1 VFMTIN
7 DERLVKFSLV
17 DGSIIKDYTSMLYD
31 RNAPSDLPAEFWE
44 NLGANSAEGNKI
56 LDTAATSDHKFLFA
70 ACDKGLWVI
79 IDLELDKCVKRQM
92 STPSQA
98 GKRSITTSVAVSPDD
113 KLLYMVT
120 HTGIVESYDIQAA
133 KAKGMESVPNE
144 YFTKITVDPDNQF
157 IFIASKSGNLYKYDT
172 G

>member
-1 VFMTIN
+1 MTIN
-7 DERLVKFSLV
+7 DERLVKCSLV
-17 DGSIIKDYTSMLYD
+17 DGSIIQDYTSMLYD
-31 RNAPSDLPAEFWE
+31 AECQSDLPAEFWE
-44 NLGANSAEGNKI
+44 NLGANSPEGNKI
-56 LDTAATSDHKFLFA
+56 LDTAATSDHKWLFA
-70 ACDKGLWVI
+70 ACDKGLWAI
-79 IDLELDKCVKRQM
+79 IDLELNKCVRRQM

-113 KLLYMVT
+113 KLLYMVS

-133 KAKGMESVPNE
+133 KPREMRSVPNE
-144 YFTKITVDPDNQF
+144 YFTKITVDPENRY